1 MITYLTPASTNIAAE
16 ISPVYAPLSSKYI
29 FSAPTATF
37 VPLTA
42 STTGTMSIAGTQYT
56 TSTASFLTKSF
67 NSFTKA
73 TASLGVLFIFQ
84 LPAIILFLAM
94 ILFPFYNNL
103 LMGAIFTIH
112 KEIPIYFTLYF
123 VTLLLIPFLDF
134 AHTVIRVPFFI
145 FLVLIVKFPFAFVF
159 LEYIFF
165 RYLT

>member
-1 MITYLTPASTNIAAE
+1 
-16 ISPVYAPLSSKYI
+16 
-29 FSAPTATF
+29 
-37 VPLTA
+37 
-42 STTGTMSIAGTQYT
+42 
-56 TSTASFLTKSF
+56 
-67 NSFTKA
+67 
-73 TASLGVLFIFQ
+73 
-84 LPAIILFLAM
+84 M